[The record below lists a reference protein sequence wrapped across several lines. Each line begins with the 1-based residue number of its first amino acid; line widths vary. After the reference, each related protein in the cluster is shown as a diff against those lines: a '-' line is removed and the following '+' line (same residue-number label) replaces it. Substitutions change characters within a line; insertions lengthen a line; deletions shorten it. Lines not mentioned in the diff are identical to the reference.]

1 MKKLSLLLLTMMLS
15 LLTSA
20 ASLDA
25 QVADQIYL
33 GKGAPVRGVITSMT
47 AAEITVT
54 INTVDRKYAV
64 NEIQRVALAEA
75 PTGLKMALASLR
87 NGQLEA
93 AKVELD
99 KIGVA
104 GIKSKYVKQE
114 VQYSQAFCAAKLAQ
128 QGQYDIN
135 KAGPLLQNFVTGNAD
150 SYHYFPAVEL
160 LGDLFIGIGNYK
172 FAAENYGKLKSAPW
186 PDYQLRGSVLQADAL
201 IGTEQYPQAL
211 TSYETVLKIKPTT
224 AAGRLQFTLALV
236 GKARCLAETGKT
248 QEGIKLL
255 RDVLKDNDPK
265 QNPQLFG
272 RAYNA
277 LGACYRKE
285 NKPQDALLAYLHT
298 DLLFYSEA
306 PVHAEALYYLKQ
318 LWSTVKKSDRANRA
332 RTLLQ
337 QRYASSVWATK
348 E

>member
-1 MKKLSLLLLTMMLS
+1 MKKLSLLMLTMTLS
-15 LLTSA
+15 LLTGA
-20 ASLDA
+20 TSLDA

-33 GKGAPVRGVITSMT
+33 GKGAPVRGVITKMT

-64 NEIQRVALAEA
+64 NEIDRVTLAEA

-87 NGQLEA
+87 TGQLEA

-99 KIGVA
+99 KIAVA

-114 VQYSQAFCAAKLAQ
+114 VLYSQAYCAAKLAQ

-135 KAGPLLQNFVTGNAD
+135 KAGPLLQTFVTGNAD
-150 SYHYFPAVEL
+150 SYHFFPAVEL

-186 PDYQLRGSVLQADAL
+186 PDYQLRGSVLQANAL
-201 IGTEQYPQAL
+201 IGSEQYPQAL
-211 TSYETVLKIKPTT
+211 TSYETVLKVTPTT
-224 AAGRLQFTLALV
+224 AAGRLQKTLAQI
-236 GKARCLAETGKT
+236 GKAHCLAETGKT

-255 RDVLKDNDPK
+255 RKVLKDNDPK
-265 QNPQLFG
+265 QSPQLFG

-298 DLLFYSEA
+298 DLLFYSDP